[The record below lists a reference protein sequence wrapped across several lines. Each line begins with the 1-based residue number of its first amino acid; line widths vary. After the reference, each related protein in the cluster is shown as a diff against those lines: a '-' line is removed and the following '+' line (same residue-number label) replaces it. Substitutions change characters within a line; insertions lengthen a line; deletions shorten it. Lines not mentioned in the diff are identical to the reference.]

1 MAVAKKISFLAN
13 GVDLACALKS
23 FEPTAEVEVLDATV
37 LCGDYQRFV
46 PGFKNGE
53 MAAAGVWEYDSVL
66 SDKIHDVMS
75 EAFTTGDEQIITA
88 SFGEI
93 AVGGTALLM
102 NAFNRNYGIETE
114 NGALIM
120 VNLELQAYQ
129 AVDFGR
135 WHMSEQIDEGTVNGA
150 SVDSGAS
157 SANGG
162 ILHGHLQNDDATD
175 VDIKVQ
181 HSSNNVTWVDLAS
194 LPTLSAV
201 REAGFIVVPKGT
213 TVNRYT
219 RVVAEVAG
227 GNTVLVSAA
236 FARR

>member
-1 MAVAKKISFLAN
+1 MAVAKKISFLVN
-13 GVDLACALKS
+13 GVDLACALQS

-37 LCGDYQRFV
+37 LCGDYRRYQQ
-46 PGFKNGE
+46 GFKNGE
-53 MAAAGVWEYDSVL
+53 MAAAGVWEYDAAL

-75 EAFTTGDEQIITA
+75 EAFTTGDEQIVTA

-93 AVGGTALLM
+93 VVGGTALLM
-102 NAFNRNYGIETE
+102 NAFNRNFGIEVE

-120 VNLELQAYQ
+120 VNLEFQAYQ

-135 WHMSEQIDEGTVNGA
+135 WHMNQQIDEGTVEAA
-150 SVDSGAS
+150 SVDNAVS

-162 ILHGHLQNDDATD
+162 ILHAHLQNDDATD

-181 HSSNNVTWVDLAS
+181 HSSNNSTWVDLAAI
-194 LPTLSAV
+194 PTLSAV
-201 REAGFIVVPKGT
+201 REAGSVVIPKGT

-219 RVVAEVAG
+219 RVVADVVG